1 MQVVHEVDLKL
12 LRRAAGIDVTLILIH
27 HVLHRLLKQVVHVVQ
42 VADRE
47 RRRHEFP
54 ECLVP
59 TPYASAQSIHPKSN
73 LTNLHWWP
81 HFSKKSR
88 TLLLSTDLRIHDYL
102 WEINL
107 LDDLLERI
115 FVGNPDL
122 TWTKSND
129 TAVFLVSTL
138 NHPPY
143 CAPGKAD
150 LEMEVGVRSVPR
162 AWEF

>member
-59 TPYASAQSIHPKSN
+59 TPYASA
-73 LTNLHWWP
+73 
-81 HFSKKSR
+81 
-88 TLLLSTDLRIHDYL
+88 
-102 WEINL
+102 
-107 LDDLLERI
+107 
-115 FVGNPDL
+115 
-122 TWTKSND
+122 
-129 TAVFLVSTL
+129 
-138 NHPPY
+138 
-143 CAPGKAD
+143 
-150 LEMEVGVRSVPR
+150 
-162 AWEF
+162 